1 MGVLDIKTIPDKV
14 LRVKAKEVENING
27 EIAKLAKDM
36 LDTMYEAPGIGLAAP
51 QVGRSLR
58 LIVFDIWHTE
68 EKPNPHILINPVITA
83 KEGEELGE
91 EGCLSVP
98 GIRAEVKRS
107 FAVEVKGYDLNER
120 EVVLQADG
128 LLARVIQHEI
138 DHLDGILFIDRLSK
152 IKRELIKKR
161 IRRNIK

>member
-1 MGVLDIKTIPDKV
+1 MAVLNIRTIPDKI
-14 LRVKAKEVENING
+14 LRLKAKEVENING

-51 QVGRSLR
+51 QVGESLR

-68 EKPNPHILINPVITA
+68 EKPDPHILINPVITA

-107 FAVEVKGYDLNER
+107 FAVEVKGYDLSEK
-120 EVVLQADG
+120 EIVFQADG

-138 DHLDGILFIDRLSK
+138 DHLDGILFIDRLSR

-161 IRRNIK
+161 IKRHIK

>member
-161 IRRNIK
+161 IKRNIK